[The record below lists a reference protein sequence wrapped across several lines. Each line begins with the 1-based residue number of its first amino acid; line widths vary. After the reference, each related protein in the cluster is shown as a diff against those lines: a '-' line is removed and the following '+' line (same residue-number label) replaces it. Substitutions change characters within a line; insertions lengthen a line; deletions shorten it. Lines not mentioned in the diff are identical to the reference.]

1 MPLLTVGEEVG
12 RFTYT
17 SNTYRYKDCKKK
29 ITLFTE
35 QQADKTAYSLQLY
48 GAILY
53 WSVLFFLNVSRRA
66 AKFIEQTED

>member
-1 MPLLTVGEEVG
+1 LQE
-12 RFTYT
+12 
-17 SNTYRYKDCKKK
+17 K